1 MAIKLTNLEA
11 ISKQTTVDKVY
22 TYKDLHLDFSP
33 DGRYD
38 VVSNITINK
47 NDITVDYDEQ
57 AIKNSLKNLFST
69 RPGQR
74 FLFPL
79 YGLDLYQFLFEPI
92 TGFNAE
98 MIKDKIV
105 MTIKDF
111 EPRVRVV
118 NCLVVPNE
126 DENEYKITL
135 IVEIIELRRSF
146 PINANLEVKNQSFRF
161 LETSQKTRI

>member
-33 DGRYD
+33 DSRYD

-79 YGLDLYQFLFEPI
+79 
-92 TGFNAE
+92 
-98 MIKDKIV
+98 M
-105 MTIKDF
+105 
-111 EPRVRVV
+111 
-118 NCLVVPNE
+118 
-126 DENEYKITL
+126 
-135 IVEIIELRRSF
+135 
-146 PINANLEVKNQSFRF
+146 
-161 LETSQKTRI
+161 QK